1 MPMVLRSRRSNRV
14 ELEPTPRR
22 RSTRPYLNRRY
33 EEADESEPEATPSQV
48 MERQA
53 AELEEEAAEDTDHR
67 ELKGCRVVLDP
78 LHIDERTQRKEI
90 DEKEDMNRKG
100 GKPVSRIPTYQKRP
114 GSGGQAAERP
124 GSGSPQR
131 MAGERP
137 GSRSPQ
143 QMGSGSQATERMRGR
158 SQAAERMA
166 GGSQAAER
174 MAGGIQAAER
184 MAGGSQ
190 AAEKMA
196 GGSQAAKR
204 MAGGSQ
210 AAERMAGESL
220 AAERMAGGSLA
231 AGRMAGESLAAERM
245 GGSQA
250 AERMAGG
257 SQAAERMA
265 GESQAAERMPGESQA
280 AERMAGE
287 SQAAERMAGG
297 SQAAERMA
305 GGSQAAERMA
315 GESLA
320 AERMAG
326 GSLAA
331 GRMAGESLAAE
342 RMAGGSQAAE
352 RMAGGSQAAERMA
365 GESQA
370 AERMPGESQAAERMA
385 GESQAAERMAGG
397 SQAAERM
404 AGGSQAAERMAG
416 GSRAA
421 EQMAGESQATERMA
435 GGSQAADP
443 PSPRKDG
450 PIHVVKPFVRA
461 GSASMET
468 LKSKL
473 PEVGES
479 ALPPPSVHVPSFVT
493 PSMSG
498 KVEQAATADHTS
510 SIAAPKTKSI
520 SEFTQGAM
528 IASPR
533 PPLRPEQDMN
543 KRSKTKVGITPEGLL
558 SSILQESVL
567 SLKPDEKHPGMTL
580 SACGDTEKSEEKAD
594 VAVVEQTECIM
605 EEEPP
610 WEPVKATESRSSRS
624 SSNADLATERS
635 KGNESEDIE
644 EHQEPLESQTKL
656 PDCEVEEPCMDDS
669 ASYVEPKKA
678 ASGKTTQSTKR
689 SMCAA
694 VSLFLLLLVGGLGL
708 HVWLYGLPTSVAQLA
723 TQLELHRLEGIGL
736 VPEHCGSDCRVQL
749 VESIPV
755 GLYPSSLSP
764 GPSIADSW
772 LRLLNE
778 AKSSVNIAAFY
789 FTLRD
794 SDVQSANP
802 SDFQGRKVFE
812 QLKKLESRGVKL
824 QIAVN
829 APQTSTQDTAELSA
843 AGAQVREVNL
853 SAVTGGIVHT
863 KLWIVDQKHF
873 YLGSANMDW
882 RSLSQVK
889 EVGLSVE
896 DCSCLA
902 QDAFR
907 LFGVYW
913 AIGGAQSGS
922 LPPFWPARLSALSSA
937 DNPLDLKFNG
947 VPAQVYLSSAPPP
960 ISARGRS
967 DDLSTILSV
976 IDDAQRFIHI
986 SVMDYLPLSQYTE
999 PVQFWPAIDSRL
1011 RAAACT
1017 RGVQV
1022 RLMVSCWE
1030 HSPASMFIFLQSLLV
1045 LSRAPLQCNV
1055 DVKIFT
1061 VPSTEEQMK
1070 IPFARVNHAKYM
1082 VTDRVLYIGT
1092 SNWSQNYFTH
1102 TAGVGLVVNQT
1113 GSAVNRGQQ
1122 TLASQ
1127 AEQLFLRDWD
1137 SRYASQLRVD
1147 DLDVCPR
1154 RRSSVHS

>member
-22 RSTRPYLNRRY
+22 RSTRPHLNRHY
-33 EEADESEPEATPSQV
+33 EDADESEPEAIPSQV
-48 MERQA
+48 MERRE
-53 AELEEEAAEDTDHR
+53 AELEEEAAEETDQR

-90 DEKEDMNRKG
+90 EEKEDMNRKG

-114 GSGGQAAERP
+114 GSGGQAAERMGG
-124 GSGSPQR
+124 GSQG
-131 MAGERP
+131 AERP
-137 GSRSPQ
+137 GN
-143 QMGSGSQATERMRGR
+143 GG
-158 SQAAERMA
+158 QAAERMGNGSQVTERPGSGGQTA
-166 GGSQAAER
+166 ERQGGGSQ
-174 MAGGIQAAER
+174 
-184 MAGGSQ
+184 
-190 AAEKMA
+190 
-196 GGSQAAKR
+196 
-204 MAGGSQ
+204 
-210 AAERMAGESL
+210 
-220 AAERMAGGSLA
+220 
-231 AGRMAGESLAAERM
+231 
-245 GGSQA
+245 
-250 AERMAGG
+250 
-257 SQAAERMA
+257 
-265 GESQAAERMPGESQA
+265 
-280 AERMAGE
+280 
-287 SQAAERMAGG
+287 
-297 SQAAERMA
+297 
-305 GGSQAAERMA
+305 
-315 GESLA
+315 
-320 AERMAG
+320 
-326 GSLAA
+326 
-331 GRMAGESLAAE
+331 
-342 RMAGGSQAAE
+342 
-352 RMAGGSQAAERMA
+352 
-365 GESQA
+365 
-370 AERMPGESQAAERMA
+370 
-385 GESQAAERMAGG
+385 
-397 SQAAERM
+397 
-404 AGGSQAAERMAG
+404 
-416 GSRAA
+416 
-421 EQMAGESQATERMA
+421 TT
-435 GGSQAADP
+435 DP

-450 PIHVVKPFVRA
+450 PVHVAQSSVRA
-461 GSASMET
+461 GSVSVET
-468 LKSKL
+468 LKSKP
-473 PEVGES
+473 PEVGEL
-479 ALPPPSVHVPSFVT
+479 ALPPPSVRVPSFIM
-493 PSMSG
+493 PSMSSNA
-498 KVEQAATADHTS
+498 EQAAAADHTS
-510 SIAAPKTKSI
+510 AIAAPKTKSI
-520 SEFTQGAM
+520 SESTQGVM

-533 PPLRPEQDMN
+533 PPLRPEQDKN
-543 KRSKTKVGITPEGLL
+543 KHSKTKVGSTPEGLL
-558 SSILQESVL
+558 SSLLQESVL
-567 SLKPDEKHPGMTL
+567 SQKPDEKHPGMTL

-610 WEPVKATESRSSRS
+610 WEPVKATESQSSRS
-624 SSNADLATERS
+624 SSDADLATERS
-635 KGNESEDIE
+635 DGNDSENVE
-644 EHQEPLESQTKL
+644 EHQEPLKSQTKL
-656 PDCEVEEPCMDDS
+656 PDSEVEEPCMDDS
-669 ASYVEPKKA
+669 TSYVEPKKA
-678 ASGKTTQSTKR
+678 ASEKTTQSTKR
-689 SMCAA
+689 SMCFA

-708 HVWLYGLPTSVAQLA
+708 HVWFYGLPTSVAQLA
-723 TQLELHRLEGIGL
+723 AQLELHRLEGVGL
-736 VPEHCGSDCRVQL
+736 VPEHCSSDCRVQL

-755 GLYPSSLSP
+755 GLYPSSSSP

-772 LRLLNE
+772 LRLLDE
-778 AKSSVNIAAFY
+778 ADSSVHIAAFY

-802 SDFQGRKVFE
+802 SDFRGRKVFE

-843 AGAQVREVNL
+843 AGAQVRGVNL

-863 KLWIVDQKHF
+863 KLWVVDQKHF

-937 DNPLDLKFNG
+937 DQPLDLNFNG

-976 IDDAQRFIHI
+976 IDDARRFIHI

-1017 RGVQV
+1017 RGVEV

-1045 LSRAPLQCNV
+1045 LSRAPLQCNI

-1113 GSAVNRGQQ
+1113 SPAVKEGQQ
-1122 TLASQ
+1122 TLPSQ

-1137 SRYASQLRVD
+1137 SDYASQLRVD
-1147 DLDVCPR
+1147 DLDVCPHR
-1154 RRSSVHS
+1154 RGFVQQ